1 MEWFVR
7 KRRRENYPP
16 QPFEGQKKAAEEA
29 DWGIIGLRNDGEGV
43 PTSIMVQGP
52 VKCAI
57 CQGFTEDRLVCQE
70 CEAVVTYLRAADNLA
85 AFVKLMEFAARPGML
100 ALFDLLMQDDMITE
114 LLMQR
119 MKNARNR
126 T

>member
-1 MEWFVR
+1 MEWFTR
-7 KRRRENYPP
+7 TRSKK
-16 QPFEGQKKAAEEA
+16 QAFDGDKKAKQEE
-29 DWGIIGLRNDGEGV
+29 DWGIIGLRNDGNGV
-43 PTSIMVQGP
+43 PETILVRGS

-57 CQGFTEDRLVCQE
+57 CHAFTEDRLVCEE
-70 CEAVVTYLRAADNLA
+70 CEGVVTYLRAADNLA

-100 ALFDLLMQDDMITE
+100 ALFELLMEDDMITE

-126 T
+126 E